1 MSGVWIYPA
10 ILKGMR
16 MQPNDEALFN
26 GAEDLAERT
35 KQRNIE
41 GRALKDDLIRH
52 WSRHS
57 RYATPQLYAL
67 LGGLRVRTFGGQQ
80 YGGFEKATLCCSLG
94 DQLEYEAAK
103 IVSTYPLVYLGSA
116 DDVGFAL
123 CLRFRQIYLVDPY
136 FAEGE
141 SSFEEIRE
149 TLRAFPDFSEE
160 ESADDIRIF
169 RCTFNFGH
177 DSGEV
182 CVACVPLAAA
192 DFSLPADT
200 LIGGIISYQTGEQ
213 IHPLMF
219 PQLCSQLVEG
229 GVVYHNTPFII
240 EDAANI
246 RCGITDTL
254 PPEMNSDTL
263 SVFRETTTREAEG
276 FGFETTYFLPGMS
289 TPYYRR
295 RGQGG
300 ADFIQRIEDASTQ
313 LQHRRLQLAESAGAV
328 RAIPSAY

>member
-1 MSGVWIYPA
+1 MN
-10 ILKGMR
+10 
-16 MQPNDEALFN
+16 PNDEALFN
-26 GAEDLAERT
+26 GADDLAERMR
-35 KQRNIE
+35 QRNIKAQ
-41 GRALKDDLIRH
+41 ALKDDVIRH
-52 WSRHS
+52 WSRSS

-94 DQLEYEAAK
+94 DQLEYKGAK
-103 IVSTYPLVYLGSA
+103 IISTYPLVYLGSA

-123 CLRFRQIYLVDPY
+123 CLRFREIYLVDPC
-136 FAEGE
+136 FAEGD
-141 SSFEEIRE
+141 SCFKEIRE
-149 TLRAFPDFSEE
+149 TLQAFPDFSEE
-160 ESADDIRIF
+160 DSADGIRIF

-182 CVACVPLAAA
+182 CVTCIPSAAA

-200 LIGGIISYQTGEQ
+200 QIGGIISYQTGEG

-229 GVVYHNTPFII
+229 GVMYHNVPFII
-240 EDAANI
+240 EDAATI
-246 RCGITDTL
+246 RCGFTDTIPAEL
-254 PPEMNSDTL
+254 DSDTL
-263 SVFRETTTREAEG
+263 TTLREATTREAEG
-276 FGFETTYFLPGMS
+276 FGFEATYFLPGMS

-295 RGQGG
+295 RGHGNEE
-300 ADFIQRIEDASTQ
+300 FIQRIEDASA
-313 LQHRRLQLAESAGAV
+313 LLHHRRLQVAESAGAV